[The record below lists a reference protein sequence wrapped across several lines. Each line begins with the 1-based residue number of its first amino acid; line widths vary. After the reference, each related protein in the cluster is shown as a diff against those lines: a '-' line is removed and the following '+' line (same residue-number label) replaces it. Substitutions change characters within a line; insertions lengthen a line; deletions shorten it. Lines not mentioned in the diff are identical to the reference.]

1 MEQLIGDWCT
11 ATPTTSAVLLRYS
24 NPVGAHHSGL
34 IGEDPRGEPNNL
46 MPYVAQVAIGQ
57 RERLRVFGND
67 YPTPDGTGVRDYL
80 HMVDL
85 AQAHLLALDYATTRP
100 GCEAF
105 NLGTGRGYS
114 VLEVVRAFEAASG
127 KAIPYDILPRR
138 AAKAMWPNSPPIPVA
153 RTTCCNGMRSMGWRR
168 CAGMR
173 GGGRRRH
180 EKKGI

>member
-34 IGEDPRGEPNNL
+34 IGEGPRGEPNNL

-138 AAKAMWPNSPPIPVA
+138 EGDVAELTADPGRAHDVLQWHAQHGLEAMCGDA
-153 RTTCCNGMRSMGWRR
+153 WRWQ
-168 CAGMR
+168 ATS
-173 GGGRRRH
+173 
-180 EKKGI
+180 